1 MERERDGQ
9 STTGGAFLFFFF
21 IAAVSNANPQFAS
34 EAPQRNAG
42 VDEVVRLS
50 DIYLWPRAKPVH

>member
-1 MERERDGQ
+1 MDRVRREG
-9 STTGGAFLFFFF
+9 LFCFVF

-50 DIYLWPRAKPVH
+50 DIYLWPRAKAVH

>member
-1 MERERDGQ
+1 MDRVRREGLFF
-9 STTGGAFLFFFF
+9 SFFFFF

-50 DIYLWPRAKPVH
+50 DIYLWPRAKAVH